1 MQVEFEFLRA
11 DVWPTHVLPFACLLF
26 SVPYGV
32 LLSGGLDSS
41 LIASIAARVCATRVE
56 DDGKSPA
63 WWPRLHSFSVGL
75 KDSPDLKAARIVAD
89 AIHTVHHE
97 FHFTVEE
104 GINALQDVIYH
115 LETSVKTTSCAA
127 FRGASVAS
135 GIMA

>member
-1 MQVEFEFLRA
+1 M
-11 DVWPTHVLPFACLLF
+11 
-26 SVPYGV
+26 PYGV

-75 KDSPDLKAARIVAD
+75 TDSPDLKAARIVAD

-115 LETSVKTTSCAA
+115 LETSVETTMHRHHAA
-127 FRGASVAS
+127 GVVTGASEPRCYGRARCS
-135 GIMA
+135 A